1 MVQDLFVR
9 FGDNP
14 LLAILAAAIFT
25 MIVQSSSATVAI
37 TMALATTGL
46 LDFRAC
52 VALILGDNIGTTI
65 TAWLASLGGNVCAK
79 RTARAHILFN
89 VLGVA
94 WVLALLP
101 AYVRFVD
108 FVTPG
113 EGDLVVQTAEQAAY
127 YSMAIGEKP
136 FIARHIANAH
146 TIFNVVNTLVFLP
159 LLPVLV
165 RFATLL
171 VPDKD
176 KEVALDFHLKYLD
189 TKVLDAPDIAL
200 EQARLEVK
208 RMAEVTD
215 GMLRRSWE
223 YFGTGEESL
232 YNRIVQE
239 EQLVDL
245 LQKEI
250 TDFLTTLSQQ
260 SISAK
265 SSKEIADML
274 HIAADLERV
283 ADHAENLAK
292 LTCRM
297 QKNKVEF
304 TGEATHEIQDIYTT
318 TQEFLSLVASNMM
331 SRNGDI
337 LPQARTYE
345 EKVNQLEDDL
355 RDQHIRRLQE
365 GTCQVESGLI
375 YIDML
380 TNLEKIGDHS
390 FNIAEFLAGAR

>member
-1 MVQDLFVR
+1 
-9 FGDNP
+9 
-14 LLAILAAAIFT
+14 
-25 MIVQSSSATVAI
+25 
-37 TMALATTGL
+37 
-46 LDFRAC
+46 
-52 VALILGDNIGTTI
+52 
-65 TAWLASLGGNVCAK
+65 
-79 RTARAHILFN
+79 
-89 VLGVA
+89 
-94 WVLALLP
+94 
-101 AYVRFVD
+101 
-108 FVTPG
+108 
-113 EGDLVVQTAEQAAY
+113 
-127 YSMAIGEKP
+127 
-136 FIARHIANAH
+136 
-146 TIFNVVNTLVFLP
+146 
-159 LLPVLV
+159 
-165 RFATLL
+165 
-171 VPDKD
+171 
-176 KEVALDFHLKYLD
+176 
-189 TKVLDAPDIAL
+189 
-200 EQARLEVK
+200 
-208 RMAEVTD
+208 MAEVTD

-250 TDFLTTLSQQ
+250 TDFLTTLSQK

-292 LTCRM
+292 LTCRK

-304 TGEATHEIQDIYTT
+304 TGEATHEIQDIYAT
-318 TQEFLSLVASNMM
+318 TQKFLSLVASNMM

-337 LPQARTYE
+337 MPQARTYE
-345 EKVNQLEDDL
+345 ETVNQLEDNL

-365 GTCQVESGLI
+365 GACQVESGLI